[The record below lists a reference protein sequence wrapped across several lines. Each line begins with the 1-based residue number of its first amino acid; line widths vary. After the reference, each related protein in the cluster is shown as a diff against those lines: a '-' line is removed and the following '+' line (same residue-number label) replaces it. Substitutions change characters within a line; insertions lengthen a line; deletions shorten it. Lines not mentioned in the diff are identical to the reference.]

1 MQIFK
6 IIRMK
11 SECPSQLAAFTE
23 AERSIIKN
31 RMQAI
36 QAETQKLEDRKAVAM
51 QNLRKVRALAE
62 DYNAHYIEYC
72 DAIRGLWEEYADL
85 NNELAKLD
93 NDEQ

>member
-1 MQIFK
+1 MSNQN
-6 IIRMK
+6 
-11 SECPSQLAAFTE
+11 SSQLAAFTE

-31 RMQAI
+31 RMEAI
-36 QAETQKLEDRKAVAM
+36 KAETQKLEDRKAVAM

-62 DYNAHYIEYC
+62 DYNAHYLEYC
-72 DAIRGLWEEYADL
+72 DALRGLWEEYADL